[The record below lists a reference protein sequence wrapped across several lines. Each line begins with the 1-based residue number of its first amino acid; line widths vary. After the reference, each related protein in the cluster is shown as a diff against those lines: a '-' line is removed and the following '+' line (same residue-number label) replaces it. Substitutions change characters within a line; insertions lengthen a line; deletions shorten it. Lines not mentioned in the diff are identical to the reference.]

1 LTPTSPRS
9 TIPKDQYAEI
19 LQKLNAAAEESLGMA
34 MIFTLVSILKEI
46 LEESLVSTAVKE
58 KEIARITEER
68 EKQKLRN
75 EVESQIHSG
84 LRRTPITYELFLEW
98 KAKFDAWKVEQM
110 KKGNDVDNVRGRN
123 REKEKREEGR
133 LNGREVF
140 QRIKAEADEGFEEGE
155 EDGLVERQK
164 SDDEV
169 EEEAEVVAG
178 QIREMK
184 VEG

>member
-1 LTPTSPRS
+1 
-9 TIPKDQYAEI
+9 
-19 LQKLNAAAEESLGMA
+19 
-34 MIFTLVSILKEI
+34 MIFTLVSILKET
-46 LEESLVSTAVKE
+46 LEELLVSTEVKE

-68 EKQKLRN
+68 ENQKLRD
-75 EVESQIHSG
+75 EVESQIHTG

-110 KKGNDVDNVRGRN
+110 KKGNDVENVRGRN

-133 LNGREVF
+133 LSGREVF
-140 QRIKAEADEGFEEGE
+140 QRMKAAQDEGFEEGE

-169 EEEAEVVAG
+169 EEEGEVVADK
-178 QIREMK
+178 IREMK

>member
-1 LTPTSPRS
+1 
-9 TIPKDQYAEI
+9 
-19 LQKLNAAAEESLGMA
+19 MA
-34 MIFTLVSILKEI
+34 MIFTLVSILKET
-46 LEESLVSTAVKE
+46 LEELLVSTEVKE

-68 EKQKLRN
+68 EKQKLRE

-110 KKGNDVDNVRGRN
+110 KKGNDVENVRGRN

-133 LNGREVF
+133 LSGREVF
-140 QRIKAEADEGFEEGE
+140 QRMKAAQDEGFEEGE

-169 EEEAEVVAG
+169 EEEGEVVADK
-178 QIREMK
+178 IREMK

>member
-1 LTPTSPRS
+1 
-9 TIPKDQYAEI
+9 
-19 LQKLNAAAEESLGMA
+19 
-34 MIFTLVSILKEI
+34 MIFTLVSILKET
-46 LEESLVSTAVKE
+46 LEELLVSTEVKE
-58 KEIARITEER
+58 NEIARITEER
-68 EKQKLRN
+68 EKQKLRD
-75 EVESQIHSG
+75 EVESQIHTG

-110 KKGNDVDNVRGRN
+110 KKGNDVENVRGRN

-133 LNGREVF
+133 LSGREVF
-140 QRIKAEADEGFEEGE
+140 QRMKAAQDEGFEEGE

-169 EEEAEVVAG
+169 EEEGEVVADK
-178 QIREMK
+178 IREMK

>member
-9 TIPKDQYAEI
+9 TIPKDQYPEI
-19 LQKLNAAAEESLGMA
+19 LQKLNTAAEENLGMA
-34 MIFTLVSILKEI
+34 MIFTLVSILKET
-46 LEESLVSTAVKE
+46 LEELLVSTEVKE
-58 KEIARITEER
+58 KEIAKLAEER
-68 EKQKLRN
+68 EKQKLRD
-75 EVESQIHSG
+75 EVESQIRGG

-98 KAKFDAWKVEQM
+98 KAKFDAWKVEQR

-140 QRIKAEADEGFEEGE
+140 QRIKAETDEGFEEGE

-164 SDDEV
+164 SDDEKEV
-169 EEEAEVVAG
+169 EIADQIEE
-178 QIREMK
+178 QR
-184 VEG
+184 